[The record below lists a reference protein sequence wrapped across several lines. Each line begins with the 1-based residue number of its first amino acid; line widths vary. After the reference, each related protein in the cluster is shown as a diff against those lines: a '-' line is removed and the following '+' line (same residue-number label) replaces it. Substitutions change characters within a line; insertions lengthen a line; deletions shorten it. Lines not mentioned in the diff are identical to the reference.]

1 MTITGARDLPK
12 YMSYAKGTRILGQDT
27 LEFCKQFVPYQ
38 DNGRIESKLVAQQT
52 HIGQIEL
59 EE

>member
-1 MTITGARDLPK
+1 
-12 YMSYAKGTRILGQDT
+12 MSYAKGTRILGQDT